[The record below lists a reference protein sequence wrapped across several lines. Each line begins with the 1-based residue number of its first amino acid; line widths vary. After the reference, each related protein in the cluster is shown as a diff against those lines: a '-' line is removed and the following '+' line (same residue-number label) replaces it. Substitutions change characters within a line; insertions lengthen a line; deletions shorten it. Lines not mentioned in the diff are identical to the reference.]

1 MFGFLY
7 DIIQLDLTAKSA
19 RLFNEVS
26 VDYIPHFFGDRSV
39 VADNNVRIP
48 THVLNR
54 HFRYKLTGVGMS
66 FDILAGIDS
75 AFCWQHLHFITIGLE
90 FGEGFSGSDVFA
102 HPSTANFLIGEEANL

>member
-19 RLFNEVS
+19 RLFKEVS

-39 VADNNVRIP
+39 VADN
-48 THVLNR
+48 
-54 HFRYKLTGVGMS
+54 K
-66 FDILAGIDS
+66 
-75 AFCWQHLHFITIGLE
+75 HLHFITIGLE

-102 HPSTANFLIGEEANL
+102 HPSTANFLIGEESNL

>member
-19 RLFNEVS
+19 RLFKEVS

-39 VADNNVRIP
+39 VADN
-48 THVLNR
+48 
-54 HFRYKLTGVGMS
+54 KVGM
-66 FDILAGIDS
+66 LTE
-75 AFCWQHLHFITIGLE
+75 AFVETAQFGLKFTARSVVGWQHLHFITIGLE

-102 HPSTANFLIGEEANL
+102 HPSTANFLIGEESNL